1 MLAYAANIS
10 QLYRDRPLVER
21 FQLVADAGFRAYELL
36 FPQREDVGE
45 VIALQRRHGLR
56 LALFDLEVDPDH
68 PRGLLSAHDESRF
81 RYRLDE
87 ALALARRLDCQRLN
101 VLAGL
106 RRPDLDE
113 EAQTALVVERLRRA
127 GDLAAVDG
135 VMLTIEALNVYDA
148 PGYFLGTSRKGLEIV
163 RRVGRPNV
171 LFQYDYYHMQIMEG
185 NLIATVRENVGLIGH
200 FQIADVPG
208 RFEPGTG
215 EINYRN
221 VLQALDSAG
230 YSGYVGLEH
239 GISGPDVDP
248 FAWLSREE
256 RARTL

>member
-10 QLYRDRPLVER
+10 QLYRDRPLAER
-21 FQLVADAGFRAYELL
+21 YRLIADAGFRAYELL
-36 FPQREDVGE
+36 FPQREDLDE
-45 VIALQRRHGLR
+45 VVELQRRFGLR

-68 PRGLLSAHDESRF
+68 PRGLLSAPDESRF
-81 RYRLDE
+81 LYRLEE
-87 ALALARRLDCQRLN
+87 ALGLARRLGCRRLN

-127 GDLAAVDG
+127 GDLAAPGG
-135 VMLTIEALNVYDA
+135 VLLTIEALNVHDA
-148 PGYFLGTSRKGLEIV
+148 PGYFLSTSRQGLEIV

-200 FQIADVPG
+200 VQIADVPG

-215 EINYRN
+215 EINYPS
-221 VLQALDSAG
+221 VLRALDSAG
-230 YSGYVGLEH
+230 YTGYIGLEH
-239 GISGPDVDP
+239 GISGPDADP
-248 FAWLSREE
+248 FAWLPREE